1 MAGYGFHDIPA
12 DVFKFVREEQDR
24 IKKEKGTNQFSFAC
38 TVYRL
43 LREHKKHLEQNKTV
57 KQV

>member
-1 MAGYGFHDIPA
+1 MAGYGFHNIPA

-38 TVYRL
+38 TIYKL
-43 LREHKKHLEQNKTV
+43 LRDHKKCLEQNKLRTE
-57 KQV
+57 